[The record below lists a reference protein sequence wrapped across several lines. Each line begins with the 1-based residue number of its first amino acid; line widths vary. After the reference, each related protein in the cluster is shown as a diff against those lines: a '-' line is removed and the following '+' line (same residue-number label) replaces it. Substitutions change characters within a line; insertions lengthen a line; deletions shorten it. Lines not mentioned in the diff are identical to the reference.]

1 MSEIK
6 NVFHDKI
13 IEMGKQT
20 DDYGQFELYCQK
32 IQKKGIEYMQ
42 TDEYKEEHHQA
53 FYDSLKDESV

>member
-32 IQKKGIEYMQ
+32 IQKKGIELCRQMNIRKSIIRHFM
-42 TDEYKEEHHQA
+42 TA
-53 FYDSLKDESV
+53 